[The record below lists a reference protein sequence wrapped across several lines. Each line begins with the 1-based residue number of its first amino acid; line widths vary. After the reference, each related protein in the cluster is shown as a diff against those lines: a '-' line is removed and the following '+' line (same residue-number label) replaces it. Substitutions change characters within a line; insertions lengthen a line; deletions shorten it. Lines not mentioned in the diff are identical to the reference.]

1 MVLLV
6 NGETVEAAGLLEH
19 PRLRAASLLFLAQP
33 AALPAD
39 AIILYACQGEEA
51 TAESSPEAQDADRPG
66 SSAVAGAAAAAAG
79 GAEPPLVLSS
89 SDATTCLIAALVS
102 SSENTDG
109 GGVAARIVHHDESTT
124 LSPAALRQ
132 TVAGL
137 GPRAKLWLAGAYADA
152 GGVGARVSSQLLGF
166 LQHCEAA
173 LDVRLCCVGTHNTAP
188 DGSPRCTA
196 LALDLATLAACP
208 AAPPPD
214 QRGPLLPARMA
225 QWACAA
231 GSAAVGAGGC
241 GSLRSIRFSP
251 PPRQLRMELRH
262 GRPAPHLLRQA
273 AWLLS
278 LDDQQLLEHWSTSPQ
293 HEPPHFPAG
302 APLAEKRAGCVQ

>member
-39 AIILYACQGEEA
+39 ASFSMRVRERRRQLKAARRRRTPTGQA
-51 TAESSPEAQDADRPG
+51 ARRWR
-66 SSAVAGAAAAAAG
+66 GAAAAAAG